1 MDLSE
6 HSQVHPIVIHSFSSQ
21 NEEIKTAGKYNCL
34 EGNKTGH
41 AATEVA
47 RGWAGV
53 VIKRLTIDQAFGQKK
68 TSKTPKKTVLPTE
81 RQTDIGGYK
90 FACTRLKSVCKR

>member
-47 RGWAGV
+47 CGWAGV
-53 VIKRLTIDQAFGQKK
+53 VIKRLTIDQAFGQG
-68 TSKTPKKTVLPTE
+68 
-81 RQTDIGGYK
+81 Q
-90 FACTRLKSVCKR
+90 